1 MEANI
6 CDINHIDA
14 DVLLPPR
21 KRLLAGYKKQSS
33 DANGNYDGGSHQ
45 PMDASSSSPP
55 SSSSSEFARLNNL
68 LNSSNLSNEEIAKL
82 AKSAATAASKAA
94 QEARA
99 AAEEKAAIATK
110 AITAVKNALALVDS
124 FNEEPAS
131 KEKSPRK
138 NKLKKH
144 VPVQLLYKKPQT
156 AEDSNTDEELARRL
170 HRAMNSS
177 PRITKNV
184 SSSEAKGHKQK
195 KPKSLSVSEKIRVP
209 NGGIVFGGNPAC
221 TSSGHAAI
229 ANVNS
234 GNEDSIREVYAVKVD
249 EKESRYEKTRQLELE
264 NEEAEPSLL
273 KEKNMEETSSYPGK
287 RRGRLKLKKLPLS
300 SCTSRDRENPKE
312 EMITKAT
319 PLTDKNMGN
328 PAAGSRRPLFA
339 LEPSDAVVVPVE
351 ATPTWKCQEFKAPA
365 CVKQNKVMQS

>member
-21 KRLLAGYKKQSS
+21 KRLLAGYKKESS
-33 DANGNYDGGSHQ
+33 DANGNYDGGSRQ
-45 PMDASSSSPP
+45 PMVASSSSPS

-68 LNSSNLSNEEIAKL
+68 LNSSNLSIEEIAKL
-82 AKSAATAASKAA
+82 AKSAAIAATKAA

-110 AITAVKNALALVDS
+110 ARTAVNSALALVDS
-124 FNEEPAS
+124 FKEEPAS

-184 SSSEAKGHKQK
+184 SEAKGHKHK
-195 KPKSLSVSEKIRVP
+195 KPKGLSVSEKIRVP
-209 NGGIVFGGNPAC
+209 NGAIVFGGNLAC

-234 GNEDSIREVYAVKVD
+234 GNADSIREVYTVKVD
-249 EKESRYEKTRQLELE
+249 EKESRNEKTCQLELE
-264 NEEAEPSLL
+264 NQEAESSLL
-273 KEKNMEETSSYPGK
+273 KEKNLEETSNYPGK
-287 RRGRLKLKKLPLS
+287 RRGRLKLKKLSLS

-339 LEPSDAVVVPVE
+339 LEPSDTVEVPLE
-351 ATPTWKCQEFKAPA
+351 ANPAWKCQEFKAPA